1 MQDKLEN
8 EKKAR
13 KQAVSIAL
21 VYFAKVSAWII
32 IPAVFIIVARFV
44 FAKLPSHTYIVL
56 AFAVIG
62 VCISFYGIY
71 KESTDL
77 INRHDI

>member
-1 MQDKLEN
+1 MQNKTEN
-8 EKKAR
+8 ETKAR

-32 IPAVFIIVARFV
+32 IPALFIIVARFV
-44 FAKLPSHTYIVL
+44 FAKFASHTYIVL
-56 AFAVIG
+56 AFAVVG

-71 KESTDL
+71 KESTEL
-77 INRHDI
+77 IDRHDI